1 MAINGSKWVSGR
13 KGPEIAKLIRTE
25 IRQACKTDGV
35 LKGCKVSVRY
45 EPATHRKSI
54 DIEIQAAPVNV
65 CNAVRVKAEKAD
77 PHGFRREERF
87 STAGAAIL
95 AECKRIA
102 DQYNRFDSDPSSDY
116 NNDDFFCR
124 VEFDWTLV
132 KAHSDQILNEVHPAC
147 CGCAECE
154 VALAA

>member
-13 KGPEIAKLIRTE
+13 TGPEIAKLIRTE
-25 IRQACKTDGV
+25 IRQACKGEGP
-35 LKGCKVSVRY
+35 LKGCKVSVCY

-54 DIEIQAAPVNV
+54 EIEIQAAPVNV

-77 PHGFRREERF
+77 PHGFHRESRH
-87 STAGAAIL
+87 SVAGDAIL

-102 DQYNRFDSDPSSDY
+102 GQYNRFDSDSQTDY
-116 NNDDFFCR
+116 NNDDFFCN
-124 VEFDWTLV
+124 VDFDWTLV
-132 KAHSDQILNEVHPAC
+132 KVHSDQILNEVHPAC